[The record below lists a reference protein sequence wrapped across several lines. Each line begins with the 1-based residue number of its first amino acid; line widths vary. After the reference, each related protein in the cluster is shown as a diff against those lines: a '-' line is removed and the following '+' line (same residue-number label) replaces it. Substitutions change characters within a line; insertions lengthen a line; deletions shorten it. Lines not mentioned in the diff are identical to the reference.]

1 MKNKKGFTLVEI
13 IAVIALIA
21 VIVGIFIVN
30 LVGKNDPK
38 ENNKDTVK
46 QILSAADAYV
56 SANRSEIEKLYE
68 GYNFVDITIG
78 DLKNN
83 GLLSEDITNKET
95 NEKYK
100 DEEVVRVT
108 LNGSTGATE
117 FELNPA
123 DENTINRQAREEKSF
138 FNKLRFNAKANDN
151 LS

>member
-56 SANRSEIEKLYE
+56 SANKSEIEKLYE

-78 DLKNN
+78 DLRSN

-95 NEKYK
+95 SEKYK
-100 DEEVVRVT
+100 DDEIVRVT
-108 LNGSTGATE
+108 LMVVLVLQS
-117 FELNPA
+117 LNL
-123 DENTINRQAREEKSF
+123 IHQMR
-138 FNKLRFNAKANDN
+138 LI
-151 LS
+151 LI

>member
-83 GLLSEDITNKET
+83 GLIAEI
-95 NEKYK
+95 
-100 DEEVVRVT
+100 RC
-108 LNGSTGATE
+108 
-117 FELNPA
+117 F
-123 DENTINRQAREEKSF
+123 I
-138 FNKLRFNAKANDN
+138 
-151 LS
+151 

>member
-56 SANRSEIEKLYE
+56 SANKSEIEKLYE

-78 DLKNN
+78 DLRSN

-95 NEKYK
+95 SEKYK
-100 DEEVVRVT
+100 DDEVVRVT
-108 LNGSTGATE
+108 LMVVLVLQS
-117 FELNPA
+117 LNL
-123 DENTINRQAREEKSF
+123 IHQMR
-138 FNKLRFNAKANDN
+138 LI
-151 LS
+151 LI